1 MNRAFTNFLLVGML
15 TAVVT
20 STAPAAEAAKA
31 APNKYAVM
39 VGISQYADKA
49 IKPRVHAEDDVRA
62 LYKLFTNPEVGGYA
76 KENVRLLEG
85 NPAGDAKKATRTEF
99 LAALKWISETAQAGD
114 DVLFTFIGE
123 GGPLGDSGDRRC
135 YFLADSTWKGRNKDS
150 VTVEEIEEAFKK
162 LKAKNVCVLLD
173 VDFTG
178 FQDDKSG
185 GVAIAEPTLGRAP
198 YREFLGDDG
207 TDDHLPIAGRI
218 AFLAT
223 NGLSPSLDLKDH
235 GLFTTVLMQA
245 LTGKADNE
253 GYEPDGLVTIDE
265 LIKYL
270 NTQLPKLARENGK
283 TEKEKDQEHVI
294 LAALSSHFVL
304 VKNPDAD
311 KNRIKRLKLLETLI
325 EEKKLPAE
333 MAGEARTYL
342 DQMPKLKKRQELRK
356 AFQAFVDDP
365 TKIAE
370 LTAKRAEILESMKMK
385 RTEALSF
392 ARKVMEAIDVIQ
404 KDYVKEVNPG
414 LMASWAVRE
423 LHSAVEEKVS
433 DALETKLQDVKTM
446 REGALLLLVA
456 EARQDLG
463 LREDL
468 DGQKDLTIT
477 LQRMLGKLDPHTT
490 YFDPETTEKMRREIE
505 SRFTGIGVQI
515 RKDLA
520 SDQLLVVTPIKGSPA
535 YRAGLWAGDIVTRI
549 KREVDSLGNALSD
562 QQEKDVPT
570 KGMPVNRAV
579 KLIQGQSGSK
589 VILTIKREG
598 RAEEFDV
605 PIIRAE
611 IEVESVLGAKR
622 KNDDSWDY
630 VIDHENK
637 IGYIRLTSFA
647 RTSAKDMQR
656 IMVDLVTK
664 EKIKGFVL
672 DLRFNPGGLLDAAV
686 QITDLFIGDGT
697 IVSIRPR
704 ADIGREKRF
713 KGQWEGSLLGFPM
726 VCLINGYSA
735 SGSEIVSAALQDHER
750 ARIFGERS
758 YGKGSVQNLLDFDI
772 FDTKTNTTQKAEI
785 KLTTAT
791 FWRPSG
797 KNLNKASTSGKDE
810 DTWGVTPDTTT
821 KLTAKE
827 RRDLAEYQ
835 RNLET
840 IERPDRRGKEKSD
853 FKDRQLDAALEYLR
867 GQIKLTAKLPPV
879 KSEG

>member
-85 NPAGDAKKATRTEF
+85 NPAGDAKKATRAEF